1 MSNIDRTSAKRNP
14 NPCIPFFP
22 QIGIPHENCTKVIY
36 NVLNENVVVPFAVT
50 KWKTDLIDYNV
61 EDLTV
66 YDIFKI
72 CFKTTKDSS
81 VQWLQFRI
89 LHKNLPVGYY
99 LKKNNIKTTDRCAF
113 CKNNVETIIHVFI
126 SC

>member
-1 MSNIDRTSAKRNP
+1 M
-14 NPCIPFFP
+14 
-22 QIGIPHENCTKVIY
+22 HEKCTKIIY
-36 NVLNENVVVPFAVT
+36 NVLNENVVVPIAVT
-50 KWKTDLIDYNV
+50 KWKTDLTNYNV
-61 EDLTV
+61 EDLTI

-99 LKKNNIKTTDRCAF
+99 LKKINIKTTDRCEF